1 MLPLDVEVC
10 DEEEADETIAA
21 GVNVI
26 MLDNIDG
33 NKLVSAARCLCERWK
48 GEEGR
53 KKLLLDTSGG
63 KTEANSCERAIASK
77 WTQICYV
84 RIY

>member
-26 MLDNIDG
+26 MLDNIEG

-53 KKLLLDTSGG
+53 KKLLLDTSGD
-63 KTEANSCERAIASK
+63 KPKLTRASVLSLVSGPKYA
-77 WTQICYV
+77 T
-84 RIY
+84 